1 MKRKSK
7 NLLIAFLSILAI
19 AGVGTTTAAILTN
32 GFHRSDI
39 NDIINAN
46 KKDYVQIDLSNK
58 YKDSHEVTSEELV
71 NVLNYNT
78 KEDVVSEASSTSTL
92 TQNKGYLISSTGNLT
107 IKFKDG
113 KKYDR
118 IRVNAKAYYE
128 EKYLE
133 DGKTLDSYEVDNV
146 SIAINDGDVTK
157 LEANTDKKKAPL
169 TTAITYD
176 AKFKQESFTIKVT
189 DGRLIIQSIELWNSK
204 DAKEESLDVDSPSQS
219 TNGNS
224 LETNYNENGIFL
236 KVTPLK
242 ASASQNGYGQLKVNY
257 TSTPSFNTDTIL
269 YKTSYKDG
277 SAVDAEVLTI
287 NQDTINNQLIITCNK
302 VFTKQIILTLFA
314 ESNSS
319 VKADVTIDFKERINP
334 ISTLV
339 AKENETLA
347 LSTELNSTGGS
358 ISIDKEIKNAKFTL
372 NSDFLTKA
380 ETFLNDNV
388 YNITF
393 YKTLDDRTG
402 ASRASKY
409 SGTEGKKLFFKEV
422 GITKYGTSP
431 CPTIGSK
438 FTFEKILTSIDY
450 SYSIPYINK
459 SYYSG
464 KLEENVSS
472 SIQLS
477 KKLSSLSNSQLKEL
491 FNGVN
496 PVFDYTYTINGVSY
510 KESFP
515 LTYDGVN
522 ASNISV
528 DNSALIF

>member
-7 NLLIAFLSILAI
+7 NILIAFLSILAI

-39 NDIINAN
+39 VDIINAN

-78 KEDVVSEASSTSTL
+78 KEDVVSEASATSTL
-92 TQNKGYLISSTGNLT
+92 TQNKGYLISSAGNLT

-146 SIAINDGDVTK
+146 SIAINDGDATK
-157 LEANTDKKKAPL
+157 LEANTDKKKTPL

-176 AKFKQESFTIKVT
+176 AKYKQESFTIKVT
-189 DGRLIIQSIELWNSK
+189 DGRLIIQSIELWNSNE
-204 DAKEESLDVDSPSQS
+204 AKEESQDNDSPSPS
-219 TNGNS
+219 SNENS
-224 LETNYNENGIFL
+224 LEADYNENGIFL

-242 ASASQNGYGQLKVNY
+242 ASTGATNYGQLKVNY

-269 YKTSYKDG
+269 YKTAYKDG
-277 SAVDAEVLTI
+277 NAVDADVLTI

-319 VKADVTIDFKERINP
+319 VKADVTIDFKEKVNP
-334 ISTLV
+334 VSTLV
-339 AKENETLA
+339 AKDGETLT
-347 LSTELNSTGGS
+347 LTTELNATGGT
-358 ISIDKEIKNAKFTL
+358 ISIDKEIKNAQFTL
-372 NSDFLTKA
+372 NSYFLTTA
-380 ETFLNDNV
+380 EAFLNDNV
-388 YNITF
+388 YDITF
-393 YKTLDDRTG
+393 YKALDDWTG
-402 ASRASKY
+402 AVRASKY
-409 SGTEGKKLFFKEV
+409 SGTEGKELFFKEV
-422 GITKYGTSP
+422 GITKYGVSP

-438 FTFEKILTSIDY
+438 FTFEKLLTSITY
-450 SYSIPYINK
+450 TYTIPYINK
-459 SYYSG
+459 SGRSG
-464 KLEENVSS
+464 VQENVSS

-477 KKLSSLSNSQLKEL
+477 KKLSSLSNSQLKEI

-496 PVFDYTYTINGVSY
+496 PIFDYTYTINGVSY
-510 KESFP
+510 TESFP
-515 LTYDGVN
+515 LTYEGIN
-522 ASNISV
+522 ASDISV
-528 DNSALIF
+528 DNSTLVF

>member
-32 GFHRSDI
+32 SDI

-176 AKFKQESFTIKVT
+176 AKYKQESFTIKIT

-204 DAKEESLDVDSPSQS
+204 DAKDESSDVDSPSQN

-242 ASASQNGYGQLKVNY
+242 Y
-257 TSTPSFNTDTIL
+257 
-269 YKTSYKDG
+269 
-277 SAVDAEVLTI
+277 
-287 NQDTINNQLIITCNK
+287 
-302 VFTKQIILTLFA
+302 
-314 ESNSS
+314 
-319 VKADVTIDFKERINP
+319 
-334 ISTLV
+334 
-339 AKENETLA
+339 
-347 LSTELNSTGGS
+347 
-358 ISIDKEIKNAKFTL
+358 
-372 NSDFLTKA
+372 
-380 ETFLNDNV
+380 
-388 YNITF
+388 
-393 YKTLDDRTG
+393 
-402 ASRASKY
+402 
-409 SGTEGKKLFFKEV
+409 
-422 GITKYGTSP
+422 
-431 CPTIGSK
+431 
-438 FTFEKILTSIDY
+438 
-450 SYSIPYINK
+450 
-459 SYYSG
+459 
-464 KLEENVSS
+464 
-472 SIQLS
+472 
-477 KKLSSLSNSQLKEL
+477 
-491 FNGVN
+491 
-496 PVFDYTYTINGVSY
+496 
-510 KESFP
+510 
-515 LTYDGVN
+515 
-522 ASNISV
+522 
-528 DNSALIF
+528 

>member
-78 KEDVVSEASSTSTL
+78 KEDVVSEASATSTL
-92 TQNKGYLISSTGNLT
+92 TQNKGYLISSAGNLT

-169 TTAITYD
+169 ITAITYD
-176 AKFKQESFTIKVT
+176 AKYKQESFTIKVT

-204 DAKEESLDVDSPSQS
+204 DAKDEASDVDSPSQN

-224 LETNYNENGIFL
+224 LEADYNENGIFL
-236 KVTPLK
+236 KVTPLR
-242 ASASQNGYGQLKVNY
+242 ASASENGYGQLKVNY

-339 AKENETLA
+339 AKENETLT

-358 ISIDKEIKNAKFTL
+358 ISIDKEIKNAQFTL
-372 NSDFLTKA
+372 NSDYVTKA
-380 ETFLNDNV
+380 EKYLKEDLYSVTNYGALDAN
-388 YNITF
+388 
-393 YKTLDDRTG
+393 TL
-402 ASRASKY
+402 AQRASKY
-409 SGTEGKKLFFKEV
+409 SGDAGKYTFMMEV
-422 GITKYGTSP
+422 NFTKSETSYP
-431 CPTIGSK
+431 IIGQT
-438 FTFEKILTSIDY
+438 FTFEKFLTSTTY
-450 SYSIPYINK
+450 NFVIPYINK
-459 SYYSG
+459 NGRAGLVKDVNQDY
-464 KLEENVSS
+464 KLTRT
-472 SIQLS
+472 LS
-477 KKLSSLSNSQLKEL
+477 KLSSAHLKEL

>member
-7 NLLIAFLSILAI
+7 NILIAFLSILAI

-78 KEDVVSEASSTSTL
+78 KEDVILEASSTSTL
-92 TQNKGYLISSTGNLT
+92 TQNKGYLISSAGNLT

-157 LEANTDKKKAPL
+157 LEANTDKKKTPL
-169 TTAITYD
+169 ATAITYD
-176 AKFKQESFTIKVT
+176 AKYKQESFTIKVT

-204 DAKEESLDVDSPSQS
+204 DAKDESLDVDSPSQS

-224 LETNYNENGIFL
+224 LEADYNENGIFL

-242 ASASQNGYGQLKVNY
+242 ANASENGYGRLKVNY

-269 YKTSYKDG
+269 YKTAYKDG

-319 VKADVTIDFKERINP
+319 VKADVTIDFKEKINP

-339 AKENETLA
+339 AKENETL
-347 LSTELNSTGGS
+347 
-358 ISIDKEIKNAKFTL
+358 TL
-372 NSDFLTKA
+372 NSDYVTKA

-388 YNITF
+388 YNITY
-393 YKTLDDRTG
+393 YKAIDNWNI
-402 ASRASKY
+402 ANRASKY
-409 SGTEGKKLFFKEV
+409 SGAEGKKLFFKEV

-431 CPTIGSK
+431 CPAIGSK
-438 FTFEKILTSIDY
+438 FTFEQLLTSIDY

-459 SYYSG
+459 NGRSG
-464 KLEENVSS
+464 TEENVGY
-472 SIQLS
+472 SIQFS